1 MDGVLADIYA
11 QYLKFEFEDRGIAQ
25 RIEDL
30 NGLKETEAFINC
42 PKYVRTRGFFRDA
55 PVINGSIDGLRQ
67 LNEKFSV
74 LIVSSATQFPT
85 SLEEKHDW
93 LNEYFPFISWKQM
106 VFCGTKDM
114 IKGDIMI
121 DDHPGNLD
129 LFEGTKML
137 FTQPHNF
144 HVINSSY
151 QRVANWNE
159 LLTLVN

>member
-1 MDGVLADIYA
+1 MDGVLADIYS
-11 QYLKFEFEDRGIAQ
+11 QYVKFELADRGISQ
-25 RIEDL
+25 RIESL

-42 PKYVRTRGFFRDA
+42 RQYVRTRGFFRNA
-55 PVINGSIDGLRQ
+55 PVILGSIEGLRL

-93 LNEYFPFISWKQM
+93 LSEHFPFISWKQM
-106 VFCGTKDM
+106 VFCGIKDM
-114 IKGDIMI
+114 IRGDIMV
-121 DDHPGNLD
+121 DDHPTNLD
-129 LFEGTKML
+129 LFEGEKIL

-144 HVINSSY
+144 HVINSNY

-159 LLTLVN
+159 LITLVN